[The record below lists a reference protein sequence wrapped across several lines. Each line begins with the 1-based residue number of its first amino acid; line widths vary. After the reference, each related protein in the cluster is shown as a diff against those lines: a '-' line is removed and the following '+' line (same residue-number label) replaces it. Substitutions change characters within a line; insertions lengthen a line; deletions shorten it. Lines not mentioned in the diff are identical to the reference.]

1 MSEWMSDQEPNTEEE
16 KPRFNRSKVVRI
28 VISIL
33 VAIAM
38 WLYVDLE
45 RAPERTMTIRDI
57 PVEFSGENTTLAD
70 KNLMLLSGYDTTI
83 DLKIR
88 GPKRELV
95 KMNRDNVRV
104 IASTSS
110 IDSVGVHQLDW
121 TVSFP
126 DGVVRTNV
134 SVEKASLSQ
143 ITVTVGE
150 LYTKEVPVECQVVG
164 EVAEGYFTGDVVLD
178 PEVLT
183 LRAQRDDLLNVSCAK
198 LTVDISGATRS
209 VVQTVDVQLYDY
221 DGKPVENSNIRTNT
235 SLIQA
240 KVPVL
245 TTREVELAVE
255 FSGVPGAAM
264 NSIKCDITPKT
275 VRLNGEADVLDSIDK
290 LVLATLHVDDLELH
304 QQNSYVVTPPDGT
317 WLVNGNEVAT
327 ADITLE
333 GIEEKSL
340 TATSIEFDK
349 LPSGLYAIAPDG
361 GLTVRL
367 WGLSEEIEAV
377 TAENLRVIA
386 DMSAV
391 TGQGTVTV
399 PVTVTISG
407 FNDVTVRG
415 TYELTVTVTDVAP
428 TVPETTEGAAAS
440 HPAA

>member
-1 MSEWMSDQEPNTEEE
+1 MSEWMSDREPNTEEE
-16 KPRFNRSKVVRI
+16 KPRFDRSKVVRI

>member
-1 MSEWMSDQEPNTEEE
+1 MSEWMSDREPNTGEE

-164 EVAEGYFTGDVVLD
+164 QVAEGYFTGDVVLD

-221 DGKPVENSNIRTNT
+221 DGNPVENSNIRTNT

-255 FSGVPGAAM
+255 FSGVPGTAM
-264 NSIKCDITPKT
+264 NSITCDITPKT

-327 ADITLE
+327 VDITLE
-333 GIEEKSL
+333 GIEETSL
-340 TATSIEFDK
+340 TTTNIEFEK
-349 LPSGLYAIAPDG
+349 LPSGLYAMVPDG

-399 PVTVTISG
+399 PVTVTVSG

-428 TVPETTEGAAAS
+428 TVPETAEGAAAS
-440 HPAA
+440 RPAA

>member
-1 MSEWMSDQEPNTEEE
+1 MSEWMSDREPNTEEE

-70 KNLMLLSGYDTTI
+70 KNLMLLSGYDTTV

-150 LYTKEVPVECQVVG
+150 LYTKEVPVECHVVG

-221 DGKPVENSNIRTNT
+221 DGNPVENSNIRTNT

-428 TVPETTEGAAAS
+428 TVPETAEGAAAS

>member
-1 MSEWMSDQEPNTEEE
+1 MSEWMSDREPNTEEE

-83 DLKIR
+83 DLTIR

-221 DGKPVENSNIRTNT
+221 DGNPVENSNIRTNT

-428 TVPETTEGAAAS
+428 TVPETAEGAAAS

>member
-1 MSEWMSDQEPNTEEE
+1 MSEWMSDREPNTEEE

-88 GPKRELV
+88 GPKREMV

-221 DGKPVENSNIRTNT
+221 DGNPVENSNIRTNT

-333 GIEEKSL
+333 SIEEKSL

-428 TVPETTEGAAAS
+428 TVPETAEGAAA
-440 HPAA
+440 

>member
-1 MSEWMSDQEPNTEEE
+1 MSEWMSDREPNTEEE
-16 KPRFNRSKVVRI
+16 KPGFNRSKVVRI

-150 LYTKEVPVECQVVG
+150 LYTKEVPVECHVVG

-221 DGKPVENSNIRTNT
+221 DGNPVENSNIRTNT

-428 TVPETTEGAAAS
+428 TVPETAEGAAAS

>member
-1 MSEWMSDQEPNTEEE
+1 MSEWMSDREPNTEEE

-150 LYTKEVPVECQVVG
+150 LYTKEVPVECHVVG

-221 DGKPVENSNIRTNT
+221 DGNPVENSNIRTNT

-264 NSIKCDITPKT
+264 NSIKCDITPKM

>member
-1 MSEWMSDQEPNTEEE
+1 MSEWMSDREPNTEEE

-221 DGKPVENSNIRTNT
+221 DGNPVENSNIRTNT

-255 FSGVPGAAM
+255 FSGVPGTAM

-428 TVPETTEGAAAS
+428 TVPETADGAAAS

>member
-1 MSEWMSDQEPNTEEE
+1 MSEWMSDREPNTEEE

-221 DGKPVENSNIRTNT
+221 DGNPVENSNIRTNT

-333 GIEEKSL
+333 GIEEQSL
-340 TATSIEFDK
+340 TATRIEFDK

-428 TVPETTEGAAAS
+428 TVPETADGAAAS

>member
-1 MSEWMSDQEPNTEEE
+1 MSEWMSDREPNTEEE

-150 LYTKEVPVECQVVG
+150 LYTKEVPVECHVVG

-221 DGKPVENSNIRTNT
+221 DGNPVENSNIRTNT

-428 TVPETTEGAAAS
+428 TVPETAEGATA
-440 HPAA
+440 

>member
-1 MSEWMSDQEPNTEEE
+1 MSEWMSDREPNTEEE

-221 DGKPVENSNIRTNT
+221 DGNPVENSNIRTNT

-428 TVPETTEGAAAS
+428 TVPETAEGAEAS

>member
-1 MSEWMSDQEPNTEEE
+1 MSEWMSDREPNTEEE

-95 KMNRDNVRV
+95 MMNRDNVRV

-221 DGKPVENSNIRTNT
+221 DGNPVENSNIRTNT

-428 TVPETTEGAAAS
+428 TVPETAEGAAAS

>member
-1 MSEWMSDQEPNTEEE
+1 MSEWMSDREPNTEEE

-221 DGKPVENSNIRTNT
+221 DGNPVENSNIRTNT

-327 ADITLE
+327 ADITQE

-428 TVPETTEGAAAS
+428 TVPETAEGAAAS

>member
-1 MSEWMSDQEPNTEEE
+1 MSEWMSDREPNTEEE

-33 VAIAM
+33 VAIAV

-221 DGKPVENSNIRTNT
+221 DGNPVENSNIRTNT

-399 PVTVTISG
+399 PVTVTIGG
-407 FNDVTVRG
+407 FNDVTVRD

-428 TVPETTEGAAAS
+428 TVPETAEGAAAS

>member
-1 MSEWMSDQEPNTEEE
+1 MSEWMSDREPNTKEE

-209 VVQTVDVQLYDY
+209 VVQTVDVQ
-221 DGKPVENSNIRTNT
+221 PVSYTH
-235 SLIQA
+235 
-240 KVPVL
+240 L
-245 TTREVELAVE
+245 T
-255 FSGVPGAAM
+255 
-264 NSIKCDITPKT
+264 
-275 VRLNGEADVLDSIDK
+275 
-290 LVLATLHVDDLELH
+290 
-304 QQNSYVVTPPDGT
+304 
-317 WLVNGNEVAT
+317 
-327 ADITLE
+327 
-333 GIEEKSL
+333 
-340 TATSIEFDK
+340 
-349 LPSGLYAIAPDG
+349 LP
-361 GLTVRL
+361 
-367 WGLSEEIEAV
+367 
-377 TAENLRVIA
+377 
-386 DMSAV
+386 
-391 TGQGTVTV
+391 
-399 PVTVTISG
+399 
-407 FNDVTVRG
+407 
-415 TYELTVTVTDVAP
+415 
-428 TVPETTEGAAAS
+428 TT
-440 HPAA
+440 

>member
-1 MSEWMSDQEPNTEEE
+1 MSEWMSDREPNTKEE

-28 VISIL
+28 IISIL

-221 DGKPVENSNIRTNT
+221 DGNPVENSNIRTNT

-428 TVPETTEGAAAS
+428 TVPETAEGAAAS

>member
-1 MSEWMSDQEPNTEEE
+1 MSYRGSRRAAPAGKRPQAASQYLPQSQTSSSMVPSPKQT
-16 KPRFNRSKVVRI
+16 RI
-28 VISIL
+28 T
-33 VAIAM
+33 AG
-38 WLYVDLE
+38 
-45 RAPERTMTIRDI
+45 RRRRTS
-57 PVEFSGENTTLAD
+57 PAQ
-70 KNLMLLSGYDTTI
+70 
-83 DLKIR
+83 
-88 GPKRELV
+88 RELV

-221 DGKPVENSNIRTNT
+221 DGNPVENSNIRTNT

-428 TVPETTEGAAAS
+428 TVPETAEGAAAS

>member
-1 MSEWMSDQEPNTEEE
+1 MSEWMSDREPNTEEE

-150 LYTKEVPVECQVVG
+150 LYTKEVPVECHVVG

-221 DGKPVENSNIRTNT
+221 DGNPVENSNIRTNT

-340 TATSIEFDK
+340 TATNIEFDK

-428 TVPETTEGAAAS
+428 TVPETAEGAEAS

>member
-1 MSEWMSDQEPNTEEE
+1 MSEWMSDREPNTEEE

-150 LYTKEVPVECQVVG
+150 LYTKEVPVECHVVG

-221 DGKPVENSNIRTNT
+221 DGNPVENSNIRTNT

-391 TGQGTVTV
+391 TGQGAVTV

-428 TVPETTEGAAAS
+428 VVPEPAEGAAAS
-440 HPAA
+440 RPAA

>member
-1 MSEWMSDQEPNTEEE
+1 MSEWMSDREPNTEEE

-198 LTVDISGATRS
+198 LTVDISGAIRS

-221 DGKPVENSNIRTNT
+221 DGNPVENSNIRTNT

-428 TVPETTEGAAAS
+428 TVPETAEGAAAS

>member
-1 MSEWMSDQEPNTEEE
+1 MSEWMSDREPNTEEE

-150 LYTKEVPVECQVVG
+150 LYTKEVPVECHVVG

-415 TYELTVTVTDVAP
+415 TYELTVTVTDAAP
-428 TVPETTEGAAAS
+428 TVPETAEGAAAS

>member
-1 MSEWMSDQEPNTEEE
+1 MSEWMSDREPNTEEE

-28 VISIL
+28 IISIL

-221 DGKPVENSNIRTNT
+221 DGNLVENSNIRTNT

-428 TVPETTEGAAAS
+428 TVPETAEGAAAS

>member
-1 MSEWMSDQEPNTEEE
+1 MSEWMSDREPNTEEE

-150 LYTKEVPVECQVVG
+150 LYTKEVPVECHVVG

-428 TVPETTEGAAAS
+428 TVPETAEGAAA
-440 HPAA
+440 

>member
-1 MSEWMSDQEPNTEEE
+1 MSEWMSDREPNTKEE

-221 DGKPVENSNIRTNT
+221 DGNPVENSNIRTNT

-428 TVPETTEGAAAS
+428 TVPETAEGAAA
-440 HPAA
+440 

>member
-1 MSEWMSDQEPNTEEE
+1 MSEWMSDREPNTGEE

-221 DGKPVENSNIRTNT
+221 DGNPVENSNIRTNT

-415 TYELTVTVTDVAP
+415 SYELTVTVTDVAP

>member
-1 MSEWMSDQEPNTEEE
+1 MSEWMSDREPNTEEE

-150 LYTKEVPVECQVVG
+150 LYTKEVPVECHVVG

-221 DGKPVENSNIRTNT
+221 DGNPVENSNIRTNT

-428 TVPETTEGAAAS
+428 TVPETADGAAAS

>member
-1 MSEWMSDQEPNTEEE
+1 MSEWMSDREPNTEAE

-28 VISIL
+28 IISIL

-150 LYTKEVPVECQVVG
+150 LYTKEVPVECQVIG

-221 DGKPVENSNIRTNT
+221 DGNLVENSNIRTNT

-428 TVPETTEGAAAS
+428 TVPETAEGAAAS

>member
-1 MSEWMSDQEPNTEEE
+1 MSEWMSDREPNTEEE

-150 LYTKEVPVECQVVG
+150 LYTKEVPVECHVVG

-209 VVQTVDVQLYDY
+209 VVQTVDVPLYDY

-428 TVPETTEGAAAS
+428 TVPETAEGAAAS

>member
-1 MSEWMSDQEPNTEEE
+1 MSEWMSDREPNTEEE

-150 LYTKEVPVECQVVG
+150 LYTKEVPVECHVVG

-221 DGKPVENSNIRTNT
+221 DGNPVENSNIRTNT

-290 LVLATLHVDDLELH
+290 LVLAMLHVDDLELH

-428 TVPETTEGAAAS
+428 TVPETAEGAAAS

>member
-1 MSEWMSDQEPNTEEE
+1 MSEWMSDREPNTEEE

-415 TYELTVTVTDVAP
+415 TYELTVIVTDVAP
-428 TVPETTEGAAAS
+428 TVPETAEGAAAS

>member
-1 MSEWMSDQEPNTEEE
+1 MSEWMSDREPNTEEE

-349 LPSGLYAIAPDG
+349 LPSGLYAIATDG

>member
-1 MSEWMSDQEPNTEEE
+1 MSEWMSDREPNTEEE

-143 ITVTVGE
+143 ITVPVGE
-150 LYTKEVPVECQVVG
+150 LYTKEVPVECHVVG

-221 DGKPVENSNIRTNT
+221 DGNPVENSNIRTNT

-428 TVPETTEGAAAS
+428 TVPETAEGAAAS

>member
-1 MSEWMSDQEPNTEEE
+1 MSEWMSDREPNTEEE

-28 VISIL
+28 VIPIL

-221 DGKPVENSNIRTNT
+221 DGNPVENSNIRTNT

-290 LVLATLHVDDLELH
+290 LVLATMHVDDLELH

-428 TVPETTEGAAAS
+428 TVPETAEGAEAS

>member
-1 MSEWMSDQEPNTEEE
+1 MSEWMSDREPNTEAE

-126 DGVVRTNV
+126 DGVVRTDV

-143 ITVTVGE
+143 ITVTVGG
-150 LYTKEVPVECQVVG
+150 LYSKEVPVECQVVG

-221 DGKPVENSNIRTNT
+221 DGNPVENSNIRTNT

-290 LVLATLHVDDLELH
+290 LVLATLYVDDLELH

-428 TVPETTEGAAAS
+428 TVPETAEGAAAS

>member
-1 MSEWMSDQEPNTEEE
+1 MSEWMSDREPNTGEE

-221 DGKPVENSNIRTNT
+221 DGNPVENSNIRTNT